1 MTIRQGIY
9 LIALLAFLCLQT
21 AFAQEKEGEVVL
33 TAPQRAEKMIILN
46 ENGVVGVTYSYP
58 WSFKWAEYA
67 SSLGELFVK
76 EIYSAQ
82 NECENTLAKLKANE
96 DALLGSRADSYI
108 GSLLSKPTYEIA
120 NSHLVSSLLQKYAN
134 RDWVD
139 PESRNDPGA
148 IQPLSGE
155 LCSDLR
161 IDSQGLIS
169 QMFPTPTNTRSI
181 GGEVW
186 GENVCG
192 ELYIVK
198 VCLSQLARI
207 HISRT
212 KTNKEPIHKVDF
224 PDSSVFQK
232 LAPQKIKGGKE
243 SIENKAW
250 S

>member
-1 MTIRQGIY
+1 MTIRQGLY

-82 NECENTLAKLKANE
+82 N
-96 DALLGSRADSYI
+96 RADSYI

-120 NSHLVSSLLQKYAN
+120 NSRLVSSLLQKYAN

>member
-1 MTIRQGIY
+1 MNTTNNGRYMTIRQGLY

-82 NECENTLAKLKANE
+82 N
-96 DALLGSRADSYI
+96 RADSYI

-120 NSHLVSSLLQKYAN
+120 NSRLVSSLLQKYAN